1 MLEFN
6 RYLPGWELIN
16 NYGLVWDFINAHL
29 TYINRER
36 RINSE
41 RVEGINDLLNF
52 TIENAGLLVDAEI
65 LDDLREITGKLLR
78 ANSETWEV
86 ADDKLQN
93 VTSMIERIE
102 IEVDVLR
109 AGERD
114 VQ

>member
-1 MLEFN
+1 M
-6 RYLPGWELIN
+6 IN

-36 RINSE
+36 RINSD

-65 LDDLREITGKLLR
+65 LDDLREITGRLLR
-78 ANSETWEV
+78 ANSETSEV

-93 VTSMIERIE
+93 VVSMIKQIE
-102 IEVDVLR
+102 IEVDVLK
-109 AGERD
+109 AGETD
-114 VQ
+114 VR

>member
-1 MLEFN
+1 MLESN

-36 RINSE
+36 RINSD

-52 TIENAGLLVDAEI
+52 TIENMALLMNTGA
-65 LDDLREITGKLLR
+65 LDDLREITERLLR
-78 ANSETWEV
+78 ANSETSEV